1 MCQTGIQLIADE
13 AGNFYNILL
22 HSLIPTLYA
31 LQRQQFIFVDYETI
45 ILQQTDNLQA
55 LAVNFIKQHTVAQN
69 TVRQQLAAVVNQ
81 FVIIVAVS
89 LRQSFGQ

>member
-1 MCQTGIQLIADE
+1 MRQTGIQLIADK

-31 LQRQQFIFVDYETI
+31 LQHPQFIFVDYETI

-55 LAVNFIKQHTVAQN
+55 LTVDFIKQHTVAQN

-89 LRQSFGQ
+89 LRQGFGQ